1 MNLFSKVRTNYGQS
15 TVKIIR
21 EWDKSA
27 RKLARNRNHLVFN
40 LRCKDEEI
48 CPSSLK
54 IKCPI
59 KTKTAEDIVLKAR
72 KDLLRERIR
81 ITQHTVSG
89 LVDECDSIEDKLK
102 TVVPQDLAAEVK
114 EFVNRSR
121 EREFIKTR
129 DRHQE
134 KLEKLINKKW
144 SRSEDSLDLSGTQM
158 KRWVINLSKYK
169 CTNSE
174 NSVLAKGLN
183 FAISPEKI
191 RVEEFIVA
199 TEQAAK
205 LLSEVEAEDLRHSV
219 VGELKKA
226 KPPPSNISIKE
237 RKALKNLAKNKDI
250 TILPADKGKAT
261 VVMDTENYKQKVNGH
276 QKDIKVRMP

>member
-1 MNLFSKVRTNYGQS
+1 MNLFSKVRTNFGQP

-21 EWDKSA
+21 EWDKTA

-81 ITQHTVSG
+81 ITQNIVNQLG
-89 LVDECDSIEDKLK
+89 DDVERIEDKFN
-102 TVVPQDLAAEVK
+102 TAVPQDIAIEVK
-114 EFVNRSR
+114 NFVKRSSEKEFS
-121 EREFIKTR
+121 KTKN
-129 DRHQE
+129 RHQE

-144 SRSEDSLDLSGTQM
+144 NSSEDNLDLSGTQM
-158 KRWVINLSKYK
+158 KKWVINLSKYK
-169 CTNSE
+169 CSNSE

-183 FAISPEKI
+183 FAVSPEKI
-191 RVEEFIVA
+191 PVEEFIVA

-205 LLSEVEAEDLRHSV
+205 FLTDVQAEDLRHSV

-226 KPPPSNISIKE
+226 KPPRSNISTKE
-237 RKALKNLAKNKDI
+237 RKALKSLAKK
-250 TILPADKGKAT
+250 
-261 VVMDTENYKQKVNGH
+261 
-276 QKDIKVRMP
+276 